1 MEGEGRMDKKEEGR
15 MDKEEEG
22 KIDKEGEGRIDKEEG
37 RMDMDWKE
45 TGEREEWIYN
55 VQGRVK
61 NREGR
66 DIAK

>member
-1 MEGEGRMDKKEEGR
+1 MDKEEEGR

-22 KIDKEGEGRIDKEEG
+22 KIDKEGEGRIDKEAG
-37 RMDMDWKE
+37 RMDMEGDGRK
-45 TGEREEWIYN
+45 GRMDIFK

-66 DIAK
+66 DTKIRKQY